1 MYLYVGKI
9 GETIIMQYKDSQS
22 ACNMKNFEI
31 LLITYK
37 QLILYIAEHFAG
49 LGAVALVRYITEMDQ
64 DDMNILRLQMQY
76 ALEIITSDS
85 IIKYAF
91 QEAPDMEQFW

>member
-1 MYLYVGKI
+1 MEAHESYMIKENKISKASIVQLIYLYVGKI

-37 QLILYIAEHFAG
+37 QLILYTAQHFDE
-49 LGAVALVRYITEMDQ
+49 LGAIAFVRYVVEMDQ
-64 DDMNILRLQMQY
+64 EDTNILKL
-76 ALEIITSDS
+76 
-85 IIKYAF
+85 
-91 QEAPDMEQFW
+91 